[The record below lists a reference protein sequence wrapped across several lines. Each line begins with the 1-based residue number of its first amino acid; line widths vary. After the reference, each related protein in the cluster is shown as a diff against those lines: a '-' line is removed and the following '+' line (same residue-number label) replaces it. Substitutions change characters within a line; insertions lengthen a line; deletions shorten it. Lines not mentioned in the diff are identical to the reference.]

1 MQKNS
6 IQTLSKLAI
15 PLKSKGRFFKEKETH
30 LRSDF
35 QRDRDRIIHSTA
47 FRRLKHK
54 TQVFVNTSGD
64 HFRTRI
70 THSLEVAQIAR
81 TLSKF
86 FNLNE
91 DLCETLSLA
100 HDLGHTPF
108 GHAGEEALND
118 CMKKFGGFDHN
129 IQTLR
134 IILFLENRYYDFRG
148 LNLTFETLD
157 GLIKHNGPIKN
168 LRKFKKILKL
178 SYFKKKIK
186 FSLSPSLEA
195 QLASISD
202 DIAYNSHDLE
212 DGLKANLFNLRDL
225 ENIPVLNKI
234 LGKNIIK
241 KKIKLSQNPSLEA
254 QIASI
259 SDDIAYNSHDLEDGL
274 KSNLFDLTDLE
285 NIPVLKDIIFNHKK
299 KIKIFSLDLV
309 IRQIIREIINE
320 MVKDIIKTTKK
331 NIIKHKIKKIKDIYI
346 SHYPIVSFSN
356 EMGEFDKEIK
366 KFLKKNMYY
375 HKSVKENTDQ
385 GKKIIKNLFVNIMKN
400 PVKYLNV
407 SNYEKPNI
415 ERSVCDFIAGM
426 TDRYAINLYK
436 KIK

>member
-6 IQTLSKLAI
+6 IQTLSKLAV
-15 PLKSKGRFFKEKETH
+15 PLKSKGRFFNEKKTH

-54 TQVFVNTSGD
+54 TQVFVNTTGD

-118 CMKKFGGFDHN
+118 CMKRFGGFDHN

-134 IILFLENRYYDFRG
+134 TILFLENRYYAFKG
-148 LNLTFETLD
+148 LNLTLETLD

-168 LRKFKKILKL
+168 LKKFKEILGIN
-178 SYFKKKIK
+178 YFKNKIN
-186 FSLSPSLEA
+186 FSESPSLEA
-195 QLASISD
+195 Q
-202 DIAYNSHDLE
+202 
-212 DGLKANLFNLRDL
+212 
-225 ENIPVLNKI
+225 V
-234 LGKNIIK
+234 
-241 KKIKLSQNPSLEA
+241 
-254 QIASI
+254 ASI

-274 KSNLFDLTDLE
+274 KSNLFYLSDLE
-285 NIPVLKDIIFNHKK
+285 NIPILNKIVIKHKK
-299 KIKIFSLDLV
+299 KLKDYSIDLV
-309 IRQIIREIINE
+309 IRQIVREIINE
-320 MVKDIIKTTKK
+320 MVEDLIVTTQKNLKK
-331 NIIKHKIKKIKDIYI
+331 NKIKNLKDVFK
-346 SHYPIVSFSN
+346 SKYPVVTFSK
-356 EMGEFDKEIK
+356 EMRKFDKRIK
-366 KFLKKNMYY
+366 SFLRTNMYY
-375 HKSVKENTDQ
+375 HRKVKSNTNN
-385 GKKIIKNLFVNIMKN
+385 GKKIIRKLFFSIRKN
-400 PVKYLNV
+400 PEKYINV
-407 SNYEKPNI
+407 SKYDKTNVA
-415 ERSVCDFIAGM
+415 RSICDFIAGM

>member
-6 IQTLSKLAI
+6 IQTLSKLAV
-15 PLKSKGRFFKEKETH
+15 PLKSKGRFFKEKKTP
-30 LRSDF
+30 LRTDF

-70 THSLEVAQIAR
+70 THSLEVAQISR

-108 GHAGEEALND
+108 GHAGEDALNN

-129 IQTLR
+129 IQTIR
-134 IILFLENRYYDFRG
+134 TILFLENRYYDFKG

-157 GLIKHNGPIKN
+157 GLLKHNGPIK
-168 LRKFKKILKL
+168 KKQMYEKILGKN
-178 SYFKKKIK
+178 YFKKKIK
-186 FSLSPSLEA
+186 LSS
-195 QLASISD
+195 S
-202 DIAYNSHDLE
+202 
-212 DGLKANLFNLRDL
+212 
-225 ENIPVLNKI
+225 
-234 LGKNIIK
+234 
-241 KKIKLSQNPSLEA
+241 PSLEA

-274 KSNLFDLTDLE
+274 TSNLFKLGDLE
-285 NIPVLKDIIFNHKK
+285 KIPVLKRIIFKHKK
-299 KIKIFSLDLV
+299 KVKKFSVELI
-309 IRQIIREIINE
+309 IRQIVREIINV
-320 MVKDIIKTTKK
+320 MVKDVIITTKNNIK
-331 NIIKHKIKKIKDIYI
+331 NKRIRNLNDVYNAK
-346 SHYPIVSFSN
+346 YPIVTFSKK
-356 EMGEFDKEIK
+356 MKEFDTKIK
-366 KFLKKNMYY
+366 SFLKKKMYY
-375 HKSVKENTDQ
+375 HKKVKMNTNE
-385 GKKIIKNLFVNIMKN
+385 GKKIIEKLFKTIKKN
-400 PVKYLNV
+400 PGKYLNV
-407 SNYEKPNI
+407 SKYDKTNLA
-415 ERSVCDFIAGM
+415 RSICDFIAGM

-436 KIK
+436 KVK

>member
-6 IQTLSKLAI
+6 IQTLSKLAV
-15 PLKSKGRFFKEKETH
+15 PLESRGRFFREKKTF

-54 TQVFVNTSGD
+54 TQVFVNTTGD

-134 IILFLENRYYDFRG
+134 TILFLENRYYEFKG
-148 LNLTFETLD
+148 LNLTLETLD

-168 LRKFKKILKL
+168 LKKYKKILEI
-178 SYFKKKIK
+178 SYFRNKIK
-186 FSLSPSLEA
+186 FSLS
-195 QLASISD
+195 
-202 DIAYNSHDLE
+202 
-212 DGLKANLFNLRDL
+212 
-225 ENIPVLNKI
+225 
-234 LGKNIIK
+234 
-241 KKIKLSQNPSLEA
+241 PSLEA

-274 KSNLFDLTDLE
+274 KSNLFH
-285 NIPVLKDIIFNHKK
+285 LKDLDHIPILNKIVIKHQK
-299 KIKIFSLDLV
+299 KINNHSIDLV
-309 IRQIIREIINE
+309 IRQIVREIINE
-320 MVKDIIKTTKK
+320 MVKDLIINTQK
-331 NIIKHKIKKIKDIYI
+331 NITKNKIKDLNDVLKSKYPIVTFSNDMQKFDKKIKN
-346 SHYPIVSFSN
+346 FLR
-356 EMGEFDKEIK
+356 K
-366 KFLKKNMYY
+366 KMYY
-375 HKSVKENTDQ
+375 HKNVKSNTNY
-385 GKKIIKNLFVNIMKN
+385 GKKIIKKLFLSIKKN
-400 PVKYLNV
+400 PNKYINV
-407 SNYEKPNI
+407 SKYDKTNVA
-415 ERSVCDFIAGM
+415 RSICDFIAGM
-426 TDRYAINLYK
+426 TDRYAINLYN

>member
-15 PLKSKGRFFKEKETH
+15 PLKSKGRLFKEKKTY

-54 TQVFVNTSGD
+54 TQVFVNTTGD

-81 TLSKF
+81 TLCKF

-108 GHAGEEALND
+108 GHAGEDALNE

-129 IQTLR
+129 IQTIR
-134 IILFLENRYYDFRG
+134 IALFLENRYYEFKG
-148 LNLTFETLD
+148 LNLTLETID
-157 GLIKHNGPIKN
+157 GLLKHNGPIKK
-168 LRKFKKILKL
+168 LKK
-178 SYFKKKIK
+178 
-186 FSLSPSLEA
+186 
-195 QLASISD
+195 
-202 DIAYNSHDLE
+202 YNSII
-212 DGLKANLFNLRDL
+212 GKNYFT
-225 ENIPVLNKI
+225 NKI
-234 LGKNIIK
+234 NF
-241 KKIKLSQNPSLEA
+241 SSYPSLEA

-274 KSNLFDLTDLE
+274 KSNLFKLKDLE
-285 NIPVLKDIIFNHKK
+285 KIPILKNIIFRHTKRKNNY
-299 KIKIFSLDLV
+299 SMDLI

-320 MVKDIIKTTKK
+320 MVKDVIKTTKY
-331 NIIKHKIKKIKDIYI
+331 NIKKYHLNNLNKVYRA
-346 SHYPIVSFSN
+346 HYPIVNFSKQMN
-356 EMGEFDKEIK
+356 KFDKKIK
-366 KFLKKNMYY
+366 HFLRQKMYYNKKVKKNT
-375 HKSVKENTDQ
+375 NQ
-385 GKKIIKNLFVNIMKN
+385 GKKIIKKLFSAIQRN
-400 PVKYLNV
+400 PSKYINV
-407 SNYEKPNI
+407 SKYDKSNI
-415 ERSVCDFIAGM
+415 ARSICDFIAGM
-426 TDRYAINLYK
+426 TDRYAINLYN

>member
-6 IQTLSKLAI
+6 IQTLSKLAV
-15 PLKSKGRFFKEKETH
+15 PLRSKGRFFKEQKTY

-64 HFRTRI
+64 HYRTRI

-81 TLSKF
+81 TLSKV

-108 GHAGEEALND
+108 GHAGEDELNY
-118 CMKKFGGFDHN
+118 CMRTFGGFDHN

-134 IILFLENRYYDFRG
+134 IILFLENRYYDFKG
-148 LNLTFETLD
+148 LNLTLETLD

-168 LRKFKKILKL
+168 LNK
-178 SYFKKKIK
+178 Y
-186 FSLSPSLEA
+186 
-195 QLASISD
+195 
-202 DIAYNSHDLE
+202 
-212 DGLKANLFNLRDL
+212 
-225 ENIPVLNKI
+225 NKI
-234 LGKNIIK
+234 LGKDFFKNRIK
-241 KKIKLSQNPSLEA
+241 FSSSPSMEA

-274 KSNLFDLTDLE
+274 KSNLFRLKDLE
-285 NIPVLKDIIFNHKK
+285 KIPILKKIILKHKK
-299 KIKIFSLDLV
+299 KIRNFQIDLV

-320 MVKDIIKTTKK
+320 MVKDIIQTTKK
-331 NIIKHKIKKIKDIYI
+331 NIQTYKVKNLNDVYKLKYPLVSFSKKMKDFDKKIKI
-346 SHYPIVSFSN
+346 
-356 EMGEFDKEIK
+356 
-366 KFLKKNMYY
+366 FLKKRMYY
-375 HKSVKENTDQ
+375 HKKVKLNTNR
-385 GKKIIKNLFVNIMKN
+385 GKKIIRKLFYTIKKN
-400 PVKYLNV
+400 PNRYINV
-407 SNYEKPNI
+407 SKYDKSNI
-415 ERSVCDFIAGM
+415 DRSISDFIAGM
-426 TDRYAINLYK
+426 TDRYAINLYN